1 VLSGITKPYDE
12 VAIKLNEWY
21 SAIKKGEVTDAEF
34 LKKDVKGLFDD
45 MEENQ
50 TVLLYFALL
59 EFRHRLMLSD
69 LRPKLASKELHDIME
84 HIEDQRSKVQNSKGE
99 MNQIDRMLEYYFWFF
114 KGTHEFR
121 KNQFD
126 LALNCYKNA
135 EKILED
141 VEDSNEKG
149 EFYYKLAE
157 VYYHIDQYQISVKYA
172 SKALGFFSEQPL
184 MDEKIAWCYSV
195 IAGNY
200 LSKMQYDD
208 ALNYFNK
215 SHSHA
220 QVTTNQ
226 YLITSTIF
234 NLGKCYFHLDKF
246 TEALTYFDTAVELFE
261 KHEMRHVPK
270 AYFNKLHTLL
280 RLGQVGPAT
289 EAYQRGIAAAQEL
302 GDKVYET
309 EMQFLYHLYF
319 HSNDSASASDMKK
332 WLDVIQSQNLHEDVY
347 ELAIEAARYYNKSGQ
362 LENAVVFYERA
373 DQARSLIQR
382 GELLNEIEK

>member
-1 VLSGITKPYDE
+1 MGGIKPYDE

-34 LKKDVKGLFDD
+34 LKNEVQGIFDD

-126 LALNCYKNA
+126 IALNCYKNA

-172 SKALGFFSEQPL
+172 SKALGYFTEQPL
-184 MDEKIAWCYSV
+184 MDEKIAWCYTV

-200 LSKMQYDD
+200 LCKKQYDD

-220 QVTTNQ
+220 QVTTKQ

-246 TEALTYFDTAVELFE
+246 TEALTYFDTAVDLFE
-261 KHEMRHVPK
+261 KHETRHGPK

-289 EAYQRGIAAAQEL
+289 EAYQRGIAAAQDL

-309 EMQFLYHLYF
+309 EMKFLYHLYF
-319 HSNDSASASDMKK
+319 HSNDSDSASALKK

-362 LENAVVFYERA
+362 LENAVAFYERA
-373 DQARSLIQR
+373 DHARSLIQR

>member
-1 VLSGITKPYDE
+1 MGGMTKPYDE

-34 LKKDVKGLFDD
+34 LKKEVKGLFDD

-50 TVLLYFALL
+50 TVLLYFTLL
-59 EFRHRLMLSD
+59 EFRHELMLSD
-69 LRPKLASKELHDIME
+69 LRPKLVSMELHDFME

-99 MNQIDRMLEYYFWFF
+99 MNQIERMLEYYFWFF

-126 LALNCYKNA
+126 IALNCYKNA

-172 SKALGFFSEQPL
+172 SKALGYFAEQPL
-184 MDEKIAWCYSV
+184 MDEKIAWCYTV

-200 LSKMQYDD
+200 LCKKQYDD

-220 QVTTNQ
+220 QVTTKQ

-261 KHEMRHVPK
+261 KHETRHAPK

-289 EAYQRGIAAAQEL
+289 EAYQRGVAAAQEL

-309 EMQFLYHLYF
+309 EMKFLYHLYF
-319 HSNDSASASDMKK
+319 HSNDSDSASDLKK

-373 DQARSLIQR
+373 DHARSLIQR

>member
-1 VLSGITKPYDE
+1 MIKPYDE
-12 VAIKLNEWY
+12 VAILMNEWY

-34 LKKDVKGLFDD
+34 LKSDVKGLFPD

-50 TVLLYFALL
+50 TVLLYFTLL

-69 LRPKLASKELHDIME
+69 LRPKLDSMELHDIME
-84 HIEDQRSKVQNSKGE
+84 HIEDQRSKVQHSKRE
-99 MNQIDRMLEYYFWFF
+99 MNQIDKMLEYYFWFF

-184 MDEKIAWCYSV
+184 MDEKIAWCYTV

-200 LSKMQYDD
+200 LCKMQYDD

-220 QVTTNQ
+220 QVTTKQ

-234 NLGKCYFHLDKF
+234 NLGKCYFHLKKY
-246 TEALTYFDTAVELFE
+246 TEALTYFDTAVDLFE
-261 KHEMRHVPK
+261 KNETRHTPK

-289 EAYQRGIAAAQEL
+289 EAYQRGVAAAQDLE
-302 GDKVYET
+302 DIVYET
-309 EMQFLYHLYF
+309 EMKFLYHLYF
-319 HSNDSASASDMKK
+319 HSNDSASDLKK
-332 WLDVIQSQNLHEDVY
+332 WLDVIQSQNLHEDAY

-373 DQARSLIQR
+373 DHARSLIQR
-382 GELLNEIEK
+382 GELLNEE

>member
-1 VLSGITKPYDE
+1 MGGIKPYDE

-34 LKKDVKGLFDD
+34 LKKEVKGLFDD

-220 QVTTNQ
+220 QVTTKQ
-226 YLITSTIF
+226 YLITSTIL
-234 NLGKCYFHLDKF
+234 NLGKCYFHLEKF
-246 TEALTYFDTAVELFE
+246 TEALTYFDTAVDLFE
-261 KHEMRHVPK
+261 KNETRHTPK

-289 EAYQRGIAAAQEL
+289 EAYQRGVAAAQDL

-309 EMQFLYHLYF
+309 EMKFLYHLYF
-319 HSNDSASASDMKK
+319 HSNDSDSASDLKK

-373 DQARSLIQR
+373 DHARSLIQR
-382 GELLNEIEK
+382 GELLNEE

>member
-1 VLSGITKPYDE
+1 MLGGITKPYDE

-34 LKKDVKGLFDD
+34 LKKEVKGLFDD

-50 TVLLYFALL
+50 SVLLYFSLL
-59 EFRHRLMLSD
+59 E
-69 LRPKLASKELHDIME
+69 
-84 HIEDQRSKVQNSKGE
+84 QRSKVQNSKGE

-220 QVTTNQ
+220 QVTTKQ

-234 NLGKCYFHLDKF
+234 NLGKCYFHLEKF

-261 KHEMRHVPK
+261 KHETRHAPK

-289 EAYQRGIAAAQEL
+289 EAYQRGIAAAQDL

-309 EMQFLYHLYF
+309 EMKFLYHLYF
-319 HSNDSASASDMKK
+319 HSNDSDSASDLEK
-332 WLDVIQSQNLHEDVY
+332 WLNVIQSQNLHEDVY
-347 ELAIEAARYYNKSGQ
+347 ELAIEAARYYNKSEQ
-362 LENAVVFYERA
+362 LENAVAFYERA
-373 DQARSLIQR
+373 DHARSLIQR